1 MLLSAE
7 VGFQVPL
14 GYTFPCPLEILNI
27 VNTSLLPDP
36 DILLESGAV
45 LVMNKPGGLLTQG
58 PPGIDSLELRTKQFL
73 KVRDEK
79 PGKVYLGVPHR
90 LDRPVSGV
98 MVVVKNVR
106 AAKRISE
113 QFQKRTVT
121 KKYWAIVAGGLP
133 SESGTWSD
141 WMRKVPDEAR
151 SEIVEEAEASAKHAV
166 LHYRVVESSGDLSL
180 LEIELETGRTH
191 QIRLQCGSRGYPIVG
206 DVLYGSEISFGPQ
219 TDDLRQRWI
228 GLHARRLAFI
238 HPISQEPVDQVALL
252 PGCWLEFGSFE
263 TIKHAGEV

>member
-1 MLLSAE
+1 MSEPLRVLSL
-7 VGFQVPL
+7 QP
-14 GYTFPCPLEILNI
+14 YY
-27 VNTSLLPDP
+27 
-36 DILLESGAV
+36 
-45 LVMNKPGGLLTQG
+45 GG
-58 PPGIDSLELRTKQFL
+58 S
-73 KVRDEK
+73 
-79 PGKVYLGVPHR
+79 H
-90 LDRPVSGV
+90 
-98 MVVVKNVR
+98 
-106 AAKRISE
+106 E

-151 SEIVEEAEASAKHAV
+151 SEIVEEAETGAKHAV

-238 HPISQEPVDQVALL
+238 HPISQEPVDQVAPL